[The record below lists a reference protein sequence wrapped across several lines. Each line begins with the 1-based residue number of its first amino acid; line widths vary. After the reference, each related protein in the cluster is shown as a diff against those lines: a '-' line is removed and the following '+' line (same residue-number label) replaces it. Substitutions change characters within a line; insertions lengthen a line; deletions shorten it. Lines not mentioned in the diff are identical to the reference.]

1 MADRNT
7 PVTVLGGDN
16 KHPFHIN
23 VQQLCACSPFF
34 RAMLTD
40 SFKETHEQVI
50 LLLEV
55 DVETFQVLDRW
66 ISNLN
71 LSRLKDRE

>member
-34 RAMLTD
+34 RSVLTD
-40 SFKETHEQVI
+40 GFKETRTGCATPRGGGR
-50 LLLEV
+50 
-55 DVETFQVLDRW
+55 D
-66 ISNLN
+66 
-71 LSRLKDRE
+71 LSGF